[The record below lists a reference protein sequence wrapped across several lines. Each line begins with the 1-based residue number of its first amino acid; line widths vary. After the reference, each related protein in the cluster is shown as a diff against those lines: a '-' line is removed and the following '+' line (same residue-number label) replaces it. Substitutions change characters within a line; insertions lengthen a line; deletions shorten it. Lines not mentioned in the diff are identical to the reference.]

1 MAEYKIIDW
10 RLRPPFGSFKENK
23 IFGDPTFSA
32 APTYPESARQFSMDL
47 LFKEMN
53 ECGVEIGMVPFRKG
67 QDQGDI
73 GKLLDAYPRRFE
85 CMAHIDPYA
94 ENPIKDIDDLI
105 IKGRAKCAIIEPG
118 QYFIKKPVPADD
130 KILYPIYEKC
140 QAENIVLTITFGGL
154 YCEALELYNPI
165 FIDRVAKD
173 FPDLKMVLT
182 HGGWPYTTEI
192 CHVAYQR
199 PNVYLSPDCYL
210 TSYHPGY
217 QSYVTAANNILQDKI
232 IFGSVYPGYSLEVV
246 VKNYIQNGIKPEVL
260 PKVFYHN
267 AAKLLGIE

>member
-1 MAEYKIIDW
+1 MAKYKIIDW
-10 RLRPPFGSFKENK
+10 RLRPPFGSFLKNK
-23 IFGDPTFSA
+23 IFNDPNFSA

-47 LFKEMN
+47 LINEMN

-73 GKLLDAYPRRFE
+73 GNLLDAYSERFQ

-105 IKGRAKCAIIEPG
+105 VEGRAKCAIIEPG
-118 QYFIKKPVPADD
+118 QYFIKKPVPAND

-154 YCEALELYNPI
+154 YCEELELYNPI
-165 FIDRVAKD
+165 FIDKVAKD
-173 FPDLKMVLT
+173 FPHLKMVLT

-199 PNVYLSPDCYL
+199 ANVYLSPDCYFTAL
-210 TSYHPGY
+210 HPGY
-217 QSYVTAANNILQDKI
+217 QSYVTAANNVLQDKF
-232 IFGSVYPGYSLEVV
+232 IFGSVYPGYSLAVCIDNFV
-246 VKNYIQNGIKPEVL
+246 NIGVKPEIL
-260 PKVFYHN
+260 PKIFYHN
-267 AAKLLGIE
+267 AAKLLGLE